1 MWHYSKQLLAVTGSV
16 LVAGF
21 ASVNFAEAA
30 TVRIGV
36 VNSSSDAPMYI
47 ADKRGYFKQE
57 GIEAEF
63 VTFDTAAKMTAP
75 LGVGQLDVGGGGVSA
90 GLYNAVA
97 RGIGI
102 KIVADKGS
110 MPPPYGFFQLLVR
123 KDLVTSG
130 KVKELKDL
138 KGLKV
143 AITAAGS
150 TADSLLNEA
159 LKKGGLKWGDAE
171 VTTMGFSQQV
181 MALQN
186 NAVDASI
193 TPEPSATI
201 AVQRGIAVRFG
212 MGDEIYPRQQVAV
225 LIYGDKFI
233 KAQPELAKKFMRAYI
248 RAARD
253 YNDALKDGKLIG
265 PEAEKIIAILTENT
279 AIKDPNVYRAI
290 TPNGVNP
297 DGKVFEESLKKDL
310 QFFRDR
316 KMIDGNISV
325 EEVID
330 NSFVAAALKD
340 LGPYQPRK

>member
-1 MWHYSKQLLAVTGSV
+1 MWNCRKQLTAVIGGL

-21 ASVNFAEAA
+21 VAANHAEAA

-110 MPPPYGFFQLLVR
+110 MPPHYGFFQLLVR
-123 KDLVTSG
+123 KDLVDSG
-130 KVKELKDL
+130 RVKELKDL

-171 VTTMGFSQQV
+171 LTTMGFSQQV

-186 NAVDASI
+186 HAVDASI
-193 TPEPSATI
+193 TPEPSATL

-225 LIYGDKFI
+225 LLYGDKFI
-233 KAQPELAKKFMRAYI
+233 KDQPELAKKFMRAYI
-248 RAARD
+248 KAARD
-253 YNDALKDGKLIG
+253 YNDALKDGKLAG
-265 PEAEKIIAILTENT
+265 PDAEKIIAILTEKT
-279 AIKDPNVYRAI
+279 AIKDPNVYRSI

-297 DGKVFEESLKKDL
+297 DGKVFEDSLRKDL

-316 KMIDGNISV
+316 KMIDGNITV
-325 EEVID
+325 EEVMD

-340 LGPYQPRK
+340 LGPYQPKK

>member
-1 MWHYSKQLLAVTGSV
+1 MWRYGNRLIVVLGGLLSLGF
-16 LVAGF
+16 VAG
-21 ASVNFAEAA
+21 VEAEAA

-47 ADKRGYFKQE
+47 AEKRGYFKQE
-57 GIEAEF
+57 DIQPEF
-63 VTFDTAAKMTAP
+63 VTFDTAAKMIAP
-75 LGVGQLDVGGGGVSA
+75 LGVGHLDVGGGGVSA
-90 GLYNAVA
+90 GLYNSVA

-123 KDLVTSG
+123 KDLIDSG
-130 KVKELKDL
+130 KVKDLKDL

-143 AITAAGS
+143 AITAVGS

-171 VTTMGFSQQV
+171 VVTMGFSQQV

-186 NAVDASI
+186 RAVDASI
-193 TPEPSATI
+193 TPEPSATL
-201 AVQRGIAVRFG
+201 AVQRGVAVRFG

-225 LIYGDKFI
+225 LLYGDKFI
-233 KAQPELAKKFMRAYI
+233 KDQPELAKKFMRAYI

-253 YNDALKDGKLIG
+253 YNDALKDGKLTG
-265 PEAEKIIAILTENT
+265 PDAEKIIAILNEKTS
-279 AIKDPNVYRAI
+279 IKDPNVYRSI

-297 DGKVFEESLKKDL
+297 DGKVFEDSLKKDL

-316 KMIDGNISV
+316 KMIDGNITV

-330 NSFVAAALKD
+330 HSFVAAALKD
-340 LGPYQPRK
+340 LGLYQPRK